1 MIKFET
7 SDERNDASIEMAGT
21 PQKIISE
28 ICMMLMQVG
37 KTFATENPLTALV
50 YLSTLHSVL
59 EDEDFLKEI
68 MNGLDDDDDNVI
80 AVKGEDGETLEDVRK
95 RSADKVKEHKLIKVL
110 EMFNDADVKVDENWN
125 VIGNEKGEE

>member
-1 MIKFET
+1 MIKYET

-28 ICMMLMQVG
+28 ICLMLMQVG
-37 KTFATENPLTALV
+37 KTFATENPLAALV

-68 MNGLDDDDDNVI
+68 MSGLDDDDDNVI
-80 AVKGEDGETLEDVRK
+80 AVKGEDGESLEDVRK

-125 VIGNEKGEE
+125 VISDEKGEE